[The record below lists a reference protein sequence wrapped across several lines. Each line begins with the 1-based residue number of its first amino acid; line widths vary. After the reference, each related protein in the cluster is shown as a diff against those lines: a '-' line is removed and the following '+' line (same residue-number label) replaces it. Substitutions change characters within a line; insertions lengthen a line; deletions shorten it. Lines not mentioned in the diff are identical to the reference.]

1 MGKMILFK
9 NGVYT
14 LIEHSLTDKKIEE
27 LSKDKSFVVSSTKS
41 GSGLNTFSLYG

>member
-14 LIEHSLTDKKIEE
+14 LIEHSLTDKEIEE
-27 LSKDKSFVVSSTKS
+27 LSKPKIRNYHPIHD
-41 GSGLNTFSLYG
+41 